1 MGRLIIVSLVSS
13 VLVCTSA
20 FAEVEVISSQ
30 GVEVSS
36 SSRVKGPYVRAE
48 VIHKE
53 HDHGHTGHKKS
64 DPEEHVH
71 NDNHVHTKETHD
83 KSDTEDHA
91 HDNHD
96 NSEETKHNRR
106 QHKHDHE
113 ETEHLHEKPGSKT
126 DLAALSASLGGIHS
140 TIWLASLGS
149 ILVISLVGL
158 LAVAALPLLRGT
170 HQQATLQVLV
180 SLAVGTLVGDS
191 LIHLIPHAFGT
202 QHGDTSVVWKGFTA
216 TLTIIAFFV
225 LDQSMAALGHGHSHG
240 QGHGHGHSDVEE
252 GSEGTRT
259 TREST
264 PVFKETK
271 MPPMPQ
277 KKISESSKASEDS
290 GVIAGSEGVGSLYSL
305 YRHHSYQS
313 LPRGTSPP
321 AASPCAMPSSSRMVI
336 LGDAVHNFADGLA
349 VGAAFSLSL
358 AAGLSTSLAVLCH
371 ELPHEVGDFALLLSQ
386 GMSAR
391 KAIFYNIVSSIFAA
405 LGLLVG
411 LLLGSH
417 EGLSSWLLS
426 ATVGVF
432 LYVALVSMMT
442 ELRGGGLAGI
452 CLNTAGMLGGA
463 VLLLAIGLYEQ
474 DLILLFDPSAAHDH

>member
-1 MGRLIIVSLVSS
+1 MW
-13 VLVCTSA
+13 
-20 FAEVEVISSQ
+20 
-30 GVEVSS
+30 
-36 SSRVKGPYVRAE
+36 
-48 VIHKE
+48 
-53 HDHGHTGHKKS
+53 
-64 DPEEHVH
+64 
-71 NDNHVHTKETHD
+71 
-83 KSDTEDHA
+83 
-91 HDNHD
+91 
-96 NSEETKHNRR
+96 
-106 QHKHDHE
+106 
-113 ETEHLHEKPGSKT
+113 
-126 DLAALSASLGGIHS
+126 LAA
-140 TIWLASLGS
+140 LGS

-158 LAVAALPLLRGT
+158 LAVAALPLLRGA
-170 HQQATLQVLV
+170 HQHAALQVLV

-191 LIHLIPHAFGT
+191 LIHLIPHAFGAE
-202 QHGDTSVVWKGFTA
+202 HGDSSVVWKGFTA

-240 QGHGHGHSDVEE
+240 QGHTDEEE

-271 MPPMPQ
+271 VP
-277 KKISESSKASEDS
+277 KISVTSKASEDS
-290 GVIAGSEGVGSLYSL
+290 GVGGGSLYSL
-305 YRHHSYQS
+305 YRHSYQS
-313 LPRGTSPP
+313 LPPGPP
-321 AASPCAMPSSSRMVI
+321 APPSPCAMPSSSRMVI

-391 KAIFYNIVSSIFAA
+391 TAMFYNIVSSVFAA

-411 LLLGSH
+411 LLLGSQ

-474 DLILLFDPSAAHDH
+474 DLVLLFDPSAASHDH